1 MKEITIDFNV
11 LDTSEKFYDFIS
23 SEMDFPHWFGRNA
36 DALHD
41 LLDCAEVCITVRN
54 SASAGVWAVPIIS
67 ALKSLNCVKF
77 QGTEA
82 ASAIKNMKRS
92 DFYYRLPE
100 ELIAQTPIEPRDGS
114 RLMKID
120 RESGNITHDR
130 FYNICRYLRKGDL
143 LVLND
148 SKVFP
153 ARIYGVKRT
162 TGVNVEFLLLKAVE
176 LNKWEVM
183 VRPGRRLKEGAV
195 VDFSDRLSAEV
206 IDVVDDGNR
215 IVRFDCDG
223 NFFEEL
229 DRIGQMPLPPYIKE
243 KLKDKN
249 RYNTVYCR
257 EEGSAAAPTA
267 GLHFTGRV
275 FDSLKEKGVD
285 TAYVT
290 LHVGLG
296 TFRPVKEDNILDHKM
311 HVEHY
316 SIPRETADKINACK
330 KNGGRVIAVGTT
342 SCRTLES
349 AASLPDYNGEIK
361 AGSADTGIFI
371 YPGYEFKVIDGLI
384 TNFHLP
390 ESTLIMLVS
399 AFLGREKTLAA
410 YEEAIR
416 ERYRFFSFGDVT
428 LII

>member
-1 MKEITIDFNV
+1 MKEITVDFDV
-11 LDTSEKFYDFIS
+11 LNTSEKFYDFVS
-23 SEMDFPHWFGRNA
+23 AEMDFPHWFGRNA

-41 LLDCAEVCITVRN
+41 LLDCADVRITVKN
-54 SASAGVWAVPIIS
+54 TSSAGSWAAPIVS
-67 ALKSLNCVKF
+67 ALKSLECVKF
-77 QGTEA
+77 QVTEA
-82 ASAIKNMKRS
+82 VQEIKNMKRS
-92 DFYYRLPE
+92 DFYYELPE
-100 ELIAQTPIEPRDGS
+100 ELIAQTPIEPRDSS

-120 RESGNITHDR
+120 RQSGEIIHDR
-130 FYNICRYLRKGDL
+130 FYNICDYLKKGDL

-153 ARIYGVKRT
+153 ARIYGVKKS
-162 TGVNVEFLLLKAVE
+162 TGVQVEFLLLKHIE
-176 LNKWEVM
+176 LDKWEVM
-183 VRPGRRLKEGAV
+183 VRPGRRLKIGTTVE
-195 VDFSDRLSAEV
+195 FSEELSAE
-206 IDVVDDGNR
+206 ILDVVEGGNR
-215 IVRFDCDG
+215 IVKFNCKGVFFDV
-223 NFFEEL
+223 L

-243 KLKDKN
+243 KLKDKD

-267 GLHFTGRV
+267 GLHFTENVFGR
-275 FDSLKEKGVD
+275 LREKGVD

-296 TFRPVKEDNILDHKM
+296 TFRPVKEENILDHKM

-316 SIPRETADKINACK
+316 SIPQETVDKIKECK
-330 KNGGRVIAVGTT
+330 ARGGRVISVGTT

-349 AASLPDYNGEIK
+349 AASLSKTGELK

-371 YPGYEFKVIDGLI
+371 YPGYRFKVIDGII

-399 AFLGREKTLAA
+399 AFLGRERTLAA

-416 ERYRFFSFGDVT
+416 ERYRFFSFGDAMF
-428 LII
+428 IG

>member
-82 ASAIKNMKRS
+82 ASEIKNMKRS

>member
-1 MKEITIDFNV
+1 M
-11 LDTSEKFYDFIS
+11 
-23 SEMDFPHWFGRNA
+23 
-36 DALHD
+36 
-41 LLDCAEVCITVRN
+41 
-54 SASAGVWAVPIIS
+54 
-67 ALKSLNCVKF
+67 LK
-77 QGTEA
+77 
-82 ASAIKNMKRS
+82 S
-92 DFYYRLPE
+92 DFYYELPE
-100 ELIAQTPIEPRDGS
+100 ELIAQTPIELRDNS

-120 RESGNITHDR
+120 RQSGEIIHDR
-130 FYNICRYLRKGDL
+130 FYNICDYLQKGDL

-153 ARIYGVKRT
+153 ARIYGIKPS
-162 TGVNVEFLLLKAVE
+162 TGVNVEFLLLKHIE
-176 LNKWEVM
+176 LDKWEVM
-183 VRPGRRLKEGAV
+183 VRPGRRLKQGTLVE
-195 VDFSDRLSAEV
+195 FSEELSAE
-206 IDVVDDGNR
+206 ILDVVEGGNR
-215 IVRFDCDG
+215 IVKFNCKG
-223 NFFEEL
+223 NFFEVL

-243 KLKDKN
+243 KLKDKD

-267 GLHFTGRV
+267 GLHFTERV
-275 FDSLKEKGVD
+275 FDSLKEKGID

-316 SIPRETADKINACK
+316 SIPQETVDKIKACRER
-330 KNGGRVIAVGTT
+330 GGRVISVGTT

-349 AASLPDYNGEIK
+349 AAQSGELK

-416 ERYRFFSFGDVT
+416 ERYRFFSFGDSMVI
-428 LII
+428 L

>member
-1 MKEITIDFNV
+1 MKEITVDFDV
-11 LDTSEKFYDFIS
+11 LNTSEKFYDFIS
-23 SEMDFPHWFGRNA
+23 AEMDFPDWFGRNA

-41 LLDCAEVCITVRN
+41 LLYCADVRITVKN
-54 SASAGVWAVPIIS
+54 KFSAGSWAAPIIS
-67 ALKSLNCVKF
+67 ALSSLECAEF
-77 QGTEA
+77 QESEA
-82 ASAIKNMKRS
+82 VRAAENLKRS
-92 DFYYRLPE
+92 DFYYDLPE
-100 ELIAQTPIEPRDGS
+100 ELIAQTPIEPRDSS
-114 RLMKID
+114 RMMKID
-120 RESGNITHDR
+120 RQSGEIFHDR
-130 FYNICRYLRKGDL
+130 FYNICNYLKKGDL

-153 ARIYGVKRT
+153 ARIYGVKKST
-162 TGVNVEFLLLKAVE
+162 EVEVEFLLLKHIE
-176 LNKWEVM
+176 LDRWEVM
-183 VRPGRRLKEGAV
+183 VRPGRRLKIGTTVE
-195 VDFSDRLSAEV
+195 FSEELSAE
-206 IDVVDDGNR
+206 ILDVVEGGNR
-215 IVRFDCDG
+215 IVKFNCKGVFFDV
-223 NFFEEL
+223 L

-267 GLHFTGRV
+267 GLHFTENV
-275 FDSLKEKGVD
+275 FESLREKGVD

-296 TFRPVKEDNILDHKM
+296 TFRPVKEENILDHKM

-316 SIPRETADKINACK
+316 SIPQETVDKIKECK
-330 KNGGRVIAVGTT
+330 ARGGRVISVGTT

-349 AASLPDYNGEIK
+349 AASLANAGELK

-399 AFLGREKTLAA
+399 AFLGRERTLSA
-410 YEEAIR
+410 YEEAIK
-416 ERYRFFSFGDVT
+416 ERYRFFSFGDSM
-428 LII
+428 IIL